1 MTTPLPADRMPE
13 AEVALRLAF
22 HLLAHPQSGGE
33 ASVALD
39 GAQIR
44 VHGRQ
49 VFPIEAFLD
58 DVGWKQVSQVGR
70 NPWQGDYERNG
81 SRLTVHASSGMGD
94 VVARVGHFRIRA
106 ECKKGPL
113 IHKPGSKEY
122 PALHEAI
129 GQVLTVESVEPDD
142 VLAVAV
148 PLTDR
153 FSNLVT
159 RWRAA
164 PLVVRSGIR
173 LVMVGRDGSVDG
185 LGLPDRQ

>member
-1 MTTPLPADRMPE
+1 MNAALPIDRMPE

-22 HLLAHPQSGGE
+22 HLLEHPASAGE

-44 VHGRQ
+44 VHGKQ
-49 VFPIEAFLD
+49 VFPIESFLEES
-58 DVGWKQVSQVGR
+58 GWEQVAQAGR
-70 NPWQGDYERNG
+70 NPWQGTYERDG
-81 SRLTVHASSGMGD
+81 AKLVVHASAGVGD
-94 VVARVGHFRIRA
+94 VVARVGQSRIRA

-113 IHKPGSKEY
+113 VRKAGSKEY

-129 GQVLTVESVEPDD
+129 GQVLTVDSVEPGD

-153 FSNLVT
+153 FSDLVT
-159 RWRAA
+159 RWRLA
-164 PLVVRSGIR
+164 PLVVASGIR
-173 LVMVGRDGSVDG
+173 LLMVGRDGTVDG
-185 LGLPDRQ
+185 LSPTDIS